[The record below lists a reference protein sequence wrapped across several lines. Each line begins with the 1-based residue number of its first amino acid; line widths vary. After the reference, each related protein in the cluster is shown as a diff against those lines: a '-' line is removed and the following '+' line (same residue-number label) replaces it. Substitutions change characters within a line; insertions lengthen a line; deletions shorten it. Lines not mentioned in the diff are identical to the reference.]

1 MEDLVD
7 ETVTVVAVF
16 ADRSRSTITEALL
29 SENED
34 LRLIGRAGTTEE
46 ILSLAHDQIP
56 DVIYLELGNPE
67 VDALRVIAEVHSELP
82 VVRVLVVA
90 DHLPE
95 DTYELLLA
103 GAAGGLDR
111 EEDPTAVSSVVRGV
125 ARREA
130 VVPSSW
136 AHRGMTDV
144 ASVSHRDPFAEVL
157 RLTDT
162 EREVLERLARKE
174 SVDDLAG
181 EYGVTR
187 RLVTLHIGYIVT
199 KLQRHAGYTAAIS
212 TGSEQKESQVL
223 QAF

>member
-1 MEDLVD
+1 MEELVD
-7 ETVTVVAVF
+7 ETVTVVAAF
-16 ADRSRSTITEALL
+16 ADSSRSTITEALL
-29 SENED
+29 SEHED
-34 LRLIGRAGTTEE
+34 IRVVGRAVTTDEV
-46 ILSLAHDQIP
+46 LSLAHDQIP
-56 DVIYLELGNPE
+56 DVVYLELGNPE
-67 VDALRVIAEVHSELP
+67 VDALRVISEVHSELP
-82 VVRVLVVA
+82 VVRVLLVA
-90 DHLPE
+90 DHLAE

-111 EEDPTAVSSVVRGV
+111 GEDQTAAPSVVRGV

-130 VVPSSW
+130 VIPSSW
-136 AHRGMTDV
+136 AQRGMTDV
-144 ASVSHRDPFAEVL
+144 ASASHRDPFAEVL

-174 SVDDLAG
+174 SVDDLAA

-187 RLVTLHIGYIVT
+187 RLVTLHIGYIVA

-212 TGSEQKESQVL
+212 TGSEPNTSQVL